1 MLLLLRKDSPTL
13 KRILLI
19 TDTSELKGYWVNPLG
34 ISPNVKIGPDM
45 ALQLGIT
52 YAVSDKII

>member
-1 MLLLLRKDSPTL
+1 MLLLLRKVCSTS

-19 TDTSELKGYWVNPLG
+19 TDTSELKGYWVDPLG

-45 ALQLGIT
+45 ALELGIT
-52 YAVSDKII
+52 YAVSDKTI